1 MYRCKDCGQEF
12 KEKVDYCDC
21 GNNTF
26 EYIEDFVPKEN
37 PVKISK
43 QPRQPLTIEEKSQII
58 SWLFFA
64 ICLFI
69 SLIVWLIPVKVEQ
82 TIINDEIK
90 EQIDTKSI
98 PNLEKIWN
106 NTPPK
111 VEIKQKEKPQSVLDE
126 IREEIPD
133 KIIPKTDIKKPVQN
147 KPVIKPVQQAKPVVQ
162 NKPVTQNKQNL
173 QKQNNQNKPITQN
186 KPVTQNKTPQQ
197 SSKQSATKPKQTSN
211 PNNLKPLQQQTSKPA
226 ETKPVEK
233 SAYNPNSLE
242 MLKYKGSLRS
252 ALFAKLPV
260 GSIQGS
266 GSCSVQFAVDKTGK
280 LINRGFSKQ
289 SDNKSL
295 NDAVYYMLM
304 SVPRFASP
312 PEGYNQELIRMN
324 INMHSDGS
332 YEISIN

>member
-1 MYRCKDCGQEF
+1 MYRCKDCGQEY

-26 EYIEDFVPKEN
+26 DYIEDFAREQK
-37 PVKISK
+37 SAK
-43 QPRQPLTIEEKSQII
+43 QPKIQKQPLSVEEKSQIV
-58 SWLFFA
+58 SWGFFA
-64 ICLFI
+64 LCILL
-69 SLIVWLIPVKVEQ
+69 SLIVWLIPIKVEQ
-82 TIINDEIK
+82 TIKEEIN
-90 EQIDTKSI
+90 EQKIDTKSI
-98 PNLEKIWN
+98 PNLEEIWN

-111 VEIKQKEKPQSVLDE
+111 VEVKQEEKPQTLLDE
-126 IREEIPD
+126 IRVDLPD
-133 KIIPKTDIKKPVQN
+133 KIIPKQIEKPVQN
-147 KPVIKPVQQAKPVVQ
+147 KPVVQPVPKPIIQNKPVQ
-162 NKPVTQNKQNL
+162 NKPVAQNKQTT
-173 QKQNNQNKPITQN
+173 QNKPITQN
-186 KPVTQNKTPQQ
+186 KPVQKPP
-197 SSKQSATKPKQTSN
+197 KQSAVQPKQTSN
-211 PNNLKPLQQQTSKPA
+211 PNNLKPARQQTQKPA
-226 ETKPVEK
+226 EKKPVEK
-233 SAYNPNSLE
+233 PAYNPNSPE

-252 ALFAKLPV
+252 ALFAKLPI

-266 GSCSVQFAVDKTGK
+266 GSCSVQFAVDKSGK
-280 LINRGFSKQ
+280 LINRAFSKQ